1 MAQNFRMTGRLPN
14 KSMIAM
20 DETTISRGFRSK
32 RQEQTPK
39 NRLPPGQY
47 VTTDFP
53 VLSAGPTP
61 QIKLVDWTF
70 ALQLGGSLLGKW
82 NWAEF
87 EALPQ
92 TTIKTDIHC
101 VTKWSKLDTTWQGV
115 TFDDLLK
122 AVGLTEPP
130 APYIMAHCDG
140 GYTTN
145 VPVTD
150 LIGGKGMIATRYEGL
165 PIPPAHGG
173 PARLLV
179 PHLYFWK
186 SAKWV
191 RRLRFRAASG
201 SHLATTIMATPGK
214 SSDMTVTETAAR
226 PTRRLEW
233 QLAQVSEI
241 AVETYRV
248 KSLVLHVANWQGHL
262 SGQHVDIR
270 LTAEDG
276 YQAQRSYSIASPPKM
291 NCSL

>member
-1 MAQNFRMTGRLPN
+1 
-14 KSMIAM
+14 M
-20 DETTISRGFRSK
+20 DETPISRRFWSR

-61 QIKLVDWTF
+61 QIKLGDWTF

-92 TTIKTDIHC
+92 TTIRTDIHC

-122 AVGLTEPP
+122 AVGLTQPP

-150 LIGGKGMIATRYEGL
+150 LIGGKGIIATRYEGL
-165 PIPPAHGG
+165 PFHQRMAVQRGCSCRISIFGK
-173 PARLLV
+173 V
-179 PHLYFWK
+179 PNGSGDSALWK
-186 SAKWV
+186 RIS
-191 RRLRFRAASG
+191 AASG
-201 SHLATTIMATPGK
+201 SRLATTIMATPGE
-214 SSDMTVTETAAR
+214 SSDMTVTETAAS
-226 PTRRLEW
+226 PVRRLEW
-233 QLAQVSEI
+233 QL
-241 AVETYRV
+241 
-248 KSLVLHVANWQGHL
+248 
-262 SGQHVDIR
+262 
-270 LTAEDG
+270 
-276 YQAQRSYSIASPPKM
+276 
-291 NCSL
+291 